1 MPATIVEIPGRIGSL
16 VDVKF
21 YREKGRRSTYI
32 GTYIVNDG
40 TLYDASH
47 NRLTS
52 GLTLESARL
61 VMANA
66 R

>member
-1 MPATIVEIPGRIGSL
+1 MPRIWEIPGRVGSL

-21 YREKGRRSTYI
+21 YRGKGRRAAYL

-40 TLYDASH
+40 TLYGSTH
-47 NRLTS
+47 VRLGS
-52 GLTLESARL
+52 GLTLESARI
-61 VMANA
+61 VMAHA